1 MLKDIF
7 HCQEAPKKILGF
19 PVYKKI
25 PRRRKWTCESYQLI
39 LWTCINLSSKSH
51 SRIHFKRSTT
61 SLTFKSLSKYNR
73 LWYLSYLKNPIEIIS
88 FLKAVQVK
96 IKYNKSLLNKPNNS
110 KKNLCH
116 KKWVTLNSSKVSLKC
131 MLWCNGIGFFVWNLF
146 WDKKFNLPS
155 TDCNRS
161 RGTHCVCGEIIWTV
175 ALNLFHP

>member
-1 MLKDIF
+1 MPGSAEKNPRFSCLEKNS
-7 HCQEAPKKILGF
+7 KKKEMNLWIISTHSMN
-19 PVYKKI
+19 VH
-25 PRRRKWTCESYQLI
+25 QLI
-39 LWTCINLSSKSH
+39 LKSH